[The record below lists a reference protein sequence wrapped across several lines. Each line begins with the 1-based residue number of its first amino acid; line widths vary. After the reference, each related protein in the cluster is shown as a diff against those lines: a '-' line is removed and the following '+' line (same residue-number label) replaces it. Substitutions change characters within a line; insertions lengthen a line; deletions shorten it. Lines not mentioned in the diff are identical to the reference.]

1 MPLTL
6 FMINSLGMISNDVNT
21 VSLVNYVVFGV
32 VGLVT
37 LVGVAGFVIWL
48 CVSVKELPK

>member
-6 FMINSLGMISNDVNT
+6 FMINSLGMISSDVST

-48 CVSVKELPK
+48 CVSVK